1 MSYPLQCACGRLQ
14 GDVSH
19 AEKVMARGLC
29 YCRDC
34 QAFAHFL
41 GRSGDI
47 LNGLGGTEVVA
58 IAPRYVSFRRGLEA
72 LACMS
77 LSGRGLLRWYASC
90 CNTAVA
96 NTARNPQLAYVGL
109 VHTFLDDSSVSPDEA
124 FGPVRMSVNTQSAKG
139 RVQTMPLQ
147 NAAAILKCAVSM
159 AGSRLSGSYRET
171 PFFKAGTDEPIVPP
185 RVLSKDERAAL
196 MADI

>member
-14 GDVSH
+14 GDLSH
-19 AEKVMARGLC
+19 PARAMGRGIC

-47 LNGLGGTEVVA
+47 LNGLGGTEVIA
-58 IAPRYVSFRRGLEA
+58 IAPRYVSFRRGLEK

-90 CNTAVA
+90 CNTAVG
-96 NTARNPQLAYVGL
+96 NTTRNPALAYVGL
-109 VHTFLDDSSVSPDEA
+109 VHTFLDDSSESMDQA
-124 FGPVRMSVNTQSAKG
+124 FGPVRMSVNTRSAKG
-139 RVQTMPLQ
+139 RPQSMPLR
-147 NAAAILKCAVSM
+147 NAAAILKCAASM
-159 AGSRLSGSYRET
+159 AGSRLSGSYRQT
-171 PFFKAGTDEPIVPP
+171 PFFKPGTDEPIVQPK
-185 RVLSKDERAAL
+185 VLSKAEREAL
-196 MADI
+196 TADL